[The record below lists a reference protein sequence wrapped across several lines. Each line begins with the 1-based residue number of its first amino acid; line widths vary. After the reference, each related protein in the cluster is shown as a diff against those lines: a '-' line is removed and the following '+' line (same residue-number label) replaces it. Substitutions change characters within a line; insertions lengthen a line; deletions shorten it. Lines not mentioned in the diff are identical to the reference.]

1 MRSPPDLHERVARIE
16 ETMATRDDVA
26 ELRAEIARL
35 RRLPWR
41 GLGSAILV
49 ATLVIGFTAL
59 VLVFASHAASLT

>member
-1 MRSPPDLHERVARIE
+1 MRLLDVHQRLDRIE

-41 GLGSAILV
+41 RLGGLVLV
-49 ATLVIGFTAL
+49 AVIVIGFTAL
-59 VLVFASHAASLT
+59 VLVFAVRPGIAP